1 MITERALR
9 GALERLKLI
18 RFFPATSAECLAE
31 LADMCCETFDRDDD
45 LQRAIAAILR
55 EPDWAEWR
63 GAGTFFASL
72 QATRKI
78 QTSKR
83 DVVCSRCS
91 GCGRVVAAR
100 FVGSPVLSI
109 VGLPDNDLYEQCPD
123 CTAKQNHTLERAAS

>member
-1 MITERALR
+1 MITDHALR

-45 LQRAIAAILR
+45 LQRAIGAILR
-55 EPDWAEWR
+55 NPEWTEWR
-63 GAGTFFASL
+63 GAGAFFAAL
-72 QATRKI
+72 QAARI

-100 FVGSPVLSI
+100 FVGGPVLAI
-109 VGLPDNDLYEQCPD
+109 AGLRDDEIYE
-123 CTAKQNHTLERAAS
+123 